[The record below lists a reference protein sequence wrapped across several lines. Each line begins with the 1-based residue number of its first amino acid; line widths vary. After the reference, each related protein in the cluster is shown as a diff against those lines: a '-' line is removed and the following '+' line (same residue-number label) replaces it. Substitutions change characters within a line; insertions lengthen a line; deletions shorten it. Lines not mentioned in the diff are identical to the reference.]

1 MACEKGRGGAPE
13 RARAG
18 RSAAEARHEGEWR
31 RPAPVGEGGKRESS
45 PVGELGIYKTGPY
58 SARLMASRSCPI

>member
-1 MACEKGRGGAPE
+1 MGEGRPE
-13 RARAG
+13 RSAG
-18 RSAAEARHEGEWR
+18 LPEGEWR
-31 RPAPVGEGGKRESS
+31 RPAPVGEGRKRESS